1 MLGTGLKSSYKRA
14 NSQGLKQSLILA
26 YAYYFLKMFLH
37 FFVLL
42 NQEVKNR
49 MNWLVILFLNHIPT
63 PPFVNKQLRQALQRS
78 YKELADFQF
87 ALDQSSIVA
96 ITNPAGVITY
106 ANDKFC
112 QISKYS
118 REELIGKT
126 HKIVNS
132 HYHSK
137 HFFKTLWSTIQSGQ
151 IWRGEVRN
159 QAKDGTYYWVD
170 TTIVP
175 FLDETGKPYQYI
187 AIRNDI
193 TERKKAESQLLHDVF
208 HDRLTGLA
216 NRSFLLGEIENN
228 IQQIQQYPD
237 EFFAVL
243 FFDLDRFKVV
253 NDSLGRTVGDQLLI
267 AFAQLLQSY
276 VEPPN
281 VVARLGGDEFA
292 ILLKSIPSPETAI
305 KLAQMIHQTLSTPFE
320 IAGCQVFK
328 TASIGIVIGSYVYQ
342 QPEHILRDAD
352 IAMHQAKEKGNGC
365 LEVFDKEIHDQ
376 ALVRMQL
383 EIELRQAITRQEFEV
398 YYQPIISLKTGKICG
413 FEALVRW
420 IHPKRGMISPAEF
433 IPLAEETGLIV
444 PIGNWVLA
452 QACQQMQYWQELI
465 QSTKQDLYPLILSVN
480 LSAKQFN
487 LSNVTEI
494 VDNILAQTQLE
505 PSHLKIELTESVLID
520 NDKALAG
527 IIQFKS
533 NNIRLSIDDFGT
545 GYSSLSYL
553 HRFPLDTL
561 KIDRSFIQNMGEIDR
576 QTEIISAIIS
586 LAHNLGMDV
595 VAEGV
600 ETEQQLQQ
608 LRSFNCEYGQGYLFS
623 KPVSASDAERL
634 LISNSC
640 C

>member
-1 MLGTGLKSSYKRA
+1 MLENSIKSSGKKA
-14 NSQGLKQSLILA
+14 NFQDLRLSLILA
-26 YAYYFLKMFLH
+26 HAYYSIKMLLH
-37 FFVLL
+37 FFVVL
-42 NQEVKNR
+42 QSEVKNKIK
-49 MNWLVILFLNHIPT
+49 WFVILFLNNVAI
-63 PPFVNKQLRQALQRS
+63 PPFVNKQLKQALQRS

-87 ALDQSSIVA
+87 ALDQASIVA
-96 ITNPAGVITY
+96 ITNRNGVITY
-106 ANDKFC
+106 VNDKFC

-118 REELIGKT
+118 RDELIGKT

-132 HYHSK
+132 NYHSK
-137 HFFKTLWSTIQSGQ
+137 HFFKTLWSTIQSGE

-159 QAKDGTYYWVD
+159 QAKDGSYYWVD

-175 FLDETGKPYQYI
+175 FLDENGKPYQYI

-193 TERKKAESQLLHDVF
+193 TERKNAESQLLYDVL

-216 NRSFLLGEIENN
+216 NRSFLINELENI
-228 IQQIQQYPD
+228 IQSID
-237 EFFAVL
+237 RDTDSLFAVL
-243 FFDLDRFKVV
+243 FFDLERFKVV

-267 AFAQLLQSY
+267 AFGQFLQCY

-281 VVARLGGDEFA
+281 IVARLGGDEFA
-292 ILLKSIPSPETAI
+292 ILLKSIPNSETAI
-305 KLAQMIHQTLSTPFE
+305 KLAQEIHQALTTPFE

-328 TASIGIVIGSYVYQ
+328 TASIGIVIGSSIY
-342 QPEHILRDAD
+342 EKAESILRDAD

-376 ALVRMQL
+376 ALAKMQL

-398 YYQPIISLKTGKICG
+398 YYQPIISLKTGRIRG

-420 IHPKRGMISPAEF
+420 IHPQRGMISPSEF

-444 PIGNWVLA
+444 LIGNWVLA
-452 QACQQMQYWQELI
+452 QACQQMQTWQEMI
-465 QSTKQDLYPLILSVN
+465 QSTAQDLFPLTLSVN

-487 LSNVTEI
+487 LSNVLEI
-494 VDNILAQTQLE
+494 VKNILAQTKLD
-505 PSHLKIELTESVLID
+505 PACLKIEITESVLID
-520 NDKALAG
+520 NDKSLAG
-527 IIQFKS
+527 IAQFKD
-533 NNIRLSIDDFGT
+533 NNISLSIDDFGT

-561 KIDRSFIQNMGEIDR
+561 KIDRSFIKNMGEVDR

-586 LAHNLGMDV
+586 LAHNLKMDV
-595 VAEGV
+595 VAEGI

-608 LRSFNCEYGQGYLFS
+608 LRLFNCEYGQGYLFA
-623 KPVSASDAERL
+623 KPLNAAAAESL
-634 LISNSC
+634 LKSNPC
-640 C
+640 W

>member
-1 MLGTGLKSSYKRA
+1 MLGNTIKASDRRA
-14 NSQGLKQSLILA
+14 NSQKLRLTLILA
-26 YAYYFLKMFLH
+26 DAYHLLKMLLH
-37 FFVLL
+37 FFIVLQTEIQNKIRWFL
-42 NQEVKNR
+42 
-49 MNWLVILFLNHIPT
+49 ILFLNNIAT
-63 PPFVNKQLRQALQRS
+63 PPFVNQQLKQALQRS
-78 YKELADFQF
+78 SKELADFQF
-87 ALDQSSIVA
+87 ALDQASIVA
-96 ITNPAGVITY
+96 ITDRHGVITY
-106 ANDKFC
+106 VNDKFC
-112 QISKYS
+112 KISKYP

-132 HYHSK
+132 NYHSN
-137 HFFKTLWSTIQSGQ
+137 HFFKTLWSTIKAGE

-159 QAKDGTYYWVD
+159 QAKDGSYYWVD

-175 FLDETGKPYQYI
+175 FLDENGKPYQYL

-193 TERKKAESQLLHDVF
+193 TERKRTESQILHDVL

-216 NRSFLLGEIENN
+216 NRSFLINEIEGILENAN
-228 IQQIQQYPD
+228 DDGEPL
-237 EFFAVL
+237 FAVL
-243 FFDLDRFKVV
+243 FFDLERFKVV

-267 AFAQLLQSY
+267 AFAQFLQCY

-281 VVARLGGDEFA
+281 IVARLGGDEFA
-292 ILLKSIPSPETAI
+292 ILLKSISSSETAI
-305 KLAQMIHQTLSTPFE
+305 ELAQTLHQGLTAPFE

-328 TASIGIVIGSYVYQ
+328 TASIGIVIGSSIYQ
-342 QPEHILRDAD
+342 QAESILRDAD

-398 YYQPIISLKTGKICG
+398 YYQPIIDLKTGRIRG

-420 IHPKRGMISPAEF
+420 IHPQRGMISPAEF

-452 QACQQMQYWQELI
+452 QACQQMQSWQELLK
-465 QSTKQDLYPLILSVN
+465 STGQDLSPLTLSVN

-487 LSNVTEI
+487 LSNVAEI
-494 VDNILAQTQLE
+494 VKEILAKTQLE
-505 PSHLKIELTESVLID
+505 PSFLKIEITESVLID
-520 NDKALAG
+520 NDKSLAG
-527 IIQFKS
+527 ITQFKA
-533 NNIRLSIDDFGT
+533 NNISLSIDDFGT

-595 VAEGV
+595 VAEGI

-608 LRSFNCEYGQGYLFS
+608 LRVFNCEYGQGYFFS
-623 KPVSASDAERL
+623 KPLNAASAERL
-634 LISNSC
+634 LISNPC
-640 C
+640 W